1 MILRWPAWLLA
12 SGLVM
17 AASAGTVA
25 EDWEAITALDRG
37 PQVQARSLEEA
48 RSVAAG
54 HLDRQEKALRTFLA
68 AHPQDE
74 HAFEA
79 RLRLVRLLDIRGGFQ
94 GSEKARVEAAQML
107 AALEKTAT
115 PEQQAEIE
123 FAKVTRLMRGAQK
136 APTAARTQLLS
147 AARKFQVEHP
157 GDRRVAALL
166 AEVATLFDGQPRIK
180 TALLT
185 DANALAT
192 DPGLKVRI
200 ADDLRRVDLL
210 GTPIALKFTSVQGKE
225 FNVEEFRGQLVM
237 VVFFADFSP
246 PSTEALG
253 RVQKAITELP
263 KGSVAAVGINLDPKR
278 EALDAAIKA
287 SGLTWPVAFDG
298 KSWSGELVRSFGIN
312 ALPTVWLLD
321 KQGKL
326 RSLNALE
333 GTAEQARQLLN
344 EK

>member
-1 MILRWPAWLLA
+1 M
-12 SGLVM
+12 
-17 AASAGTVA
+17 
-25 EDWEAITALDRG
+25 TALDRG
-37 PQVQARSLEEA
+37 PQAQARNVDEA

-54 HLDRQEKALRTFLA
+54 HLDRQEKALRTFIA
-68 AHPQDE
+68 AHAADE

-94 GSEKARVEAAQML
+94 GSEKARGEAAQML
-107 AALEKTAT
+107 EALEKSAT
-115 PEQQAEIE
+115 PEQRAEVE

-136 APTAARTQLLS
+136 APTAARAQLLS
-147 AARKFQVEHP
+147 AARKFQADFP

-200 ADDLRRVDLL
+200 ADDLRRIDLL
-210 GTPIALKFTSVQGKE
+210 GSPIKLSFTSVQGKE
-225 FNVEEFRGQLVM
+225 FNVEEYRGRIVLI
-237 VVFFADFSP
+237 VFFADFSP

-253 RVQKAITELP
+253 RIQKSIAELP
-263 KGSVAAVGINLDPKR
+263 KGSVAAVGVNLDAKR
-278 EALDAAIKA
+278 EALDAVMKA
-287 SGLTWPVAFDG
+287 SALTWPVAFDG
-298 KSWSGELVRSFGIN
+298 KSWQGELVRSFGIN

-333 GTAEQARQLLN
+333 GTTEQVRQLLN

>member
-1 MILRWPAWLLA
+1 MIRRGIAWLLA
-12 SGLVM
+12 PGLAITAWAGS
-17 AASAGTVA
+17 AAD
-25 EDWEAITALDRG
+25 DWLAVTALDRG
-37 PQVQARSLEEA
+37 PQVQARTLEEA
-48 RSVAAG
+48 RGVAAG
-54 HLDRQEKALRTFLA
+54 HLDRQEKALRAFIA

-107 AALEKTAT
+107 AALEKIAT
-115 PEQQAEIE
+115 PEQQAEVE

-136 APTAARTQLLS
+136 APAAARAQLLS
-147 AARKFQVEHP
+147 AARKFQAEHP
-157 GDRRVAALL
+157 GDRRVAGLL

-180 TALLT
+180 TSLLT

-192 DPGLKVRI
+192 DPGLKTRI

-210 GTPIALKFTSVQGKE
+210 GTPIKLDFTSAQGKA
-225 FNVEEFRGQLVM
+225 FNVEEYRGRLVL

-253 RVQKAITELP
+253 RIQKVIAELP
-263 KGSVAAVGINLDPKR
+263 KGSVAAVGVNLDPQR
-278 EALDAAIKA
+278 EAMEAAMKA
-287 SGLTWPVAFDG
+287 AGLTWPVAFDG
-298 KSWSGELVRSFGIN
+298 KSWAGELVRSFGIN

-333 GTAEQARQLLN
+333 GTAEQVRQLLS

>member
-1 MILRWPAWLLA
+1 MNRRWPAWLLA
-12 SGLVM
+12 PGL
-17 AASAGTVA
+17 ALTALAGSAGD
-25 EDWEAITALDRG
+25 DWLVITSLDRG

-48 RSVAAG
+48 RGAAAG
-54 HLDRQEKALRTFLA
+54 HLDKQEKALRGFIA
-68 AHPQDE
+68 AYPQDE

-79 RLRLVRLLDIRGGFQ
+79 KLRLVRLLEIRGGFQ
-94 GSEKARVEAAQML
+94 GSEKARVEAAQLL
-107 AALEKTAT
+107 AALEKSAT

-136 APTAARTQLLS
+136 APAAARAQLLS
-147 AARKFQVEHP
+147 AARKFQLDHP

-166 AEVATLFDGQPRIK
+166 TEVATLFDGQPRVK
-180 TALLT
+180 TGLLT

-192 DPGLKVRI
+192 DEGLKGRI
-200 ADDLRRVDLL
+200 ADDLRRIDLL

-225 FNVEEFRGQLVM
+225 FNVEEYRGRLVL

-253 RVQKAITELP
+253 RVQKAIVELP
-263 KGSVAAVGINLDPKR
+263 KGSVAAVGVNLDPKR
-278 EALDAAIKA
+278 EALDAAMKA
-287 SGLTWPVAFDG
+287 AAINWPVAFDG
-298 KSWSGELVRSFGIN
+298 KSWAGELVRSFGIN

-321 KQGKL
+321 KQGRL

-333 GTAEQARQLLN
+333 GTADQVRQLLR
-344 EK
+344 E

>member
-1 MILRWPAWLLA
+1 MKRHWPAWLLA
-12 SGLVM
+12 PGLAVTAWAGS
-17 AASAGTVA
+17 AAD
-25 EDWEAITALDRG
+25 DWLAVTALDRG
-37 PQVQARSLEEA
+37 PQTQARTMQEA
-48 RSVAAG
+48 RGVAAG
-54 HLDRQEKALRTFLA
+54 HLDRQEQALRAFLA

-79 RLRLVRLLDIRGGFQ
+79 RLRLVRLLEIRGGFQ
-94 GSEKARVEAAQML
+94 NSEKARGEAAQIL
-107 AALEKTAT
+107 AALEKSAT
-115 PEQQAEIE
+115 PEQRVEVE

-136 APTAARTQLLS
+136 APGAARDQLLS
-147 AARKFQVEHP
+147 AARKFHIEYP

-166 AEVATLFDGQPRIK
+166 AEVATLFDGQPRTK

-192 DPGLKVRI
+192 DPGLKTRI
-200 ADDLRRVDLL
+200 ADDLRRIDLL
-210 GTPIALKFTSVQGKE
+210 GTPIKLSFTSVQGKE
-225 FNVEEFRGQLVM
+225 VSVEDYRGRLLL

-253 RVQKAITELP
+253 RIQKAIAEAP
-263 KGSVAAVGINLDPKR
+263 KGSVAALAVNLDPKR
-278 EALDAAIKA
+278 EALDEAIKQYR
-287 SGLTWPVAFDG
+287 LTWPVAFDG
-298 KSWSGELVRSFGIN
+298 QSWRGGLVRSFGIN

-333 GTAEQARQLLN
+333 GTADQIRQLSR
-344 EK
+344 E